1 MITTNYASNPYM
13 NKANSYKRTNFIQV
27 TNFPS
32 LNSNNSSSNSTTIDA
47 LGALGIF
54 NRNDQLFISN
64 IESYADDIMS
74 SLNDIKTVA
83 KIEYSRALSEMQNK
97 TTKITADE
105 DKKMVILL
113 AKQIND
119 DIDKE
124 TDDEK
129 TALRNYYMKKEQWYV
144 PKEIA
149 MRSFD
154 DKKYQVAVIEKD
166 DFGYP
171 YIAKIIQD
179 NGKTGSKRAMN
190 IFSFSKDNV
199 LTRYDDNVKLI
210 SDTKAQAKRSYV
222 FNTNND
228 FECAIGQ
235 IFDENGDN
243 QKPLQKFV
251 FKDELLTEFHFLHSL
266 PNGQERVLNFV

>member
-1 MITTNYASNPYM
+1 
-13 NKANSYKRTNFIQV
+13 
-27 TNFPS
+27 
-32 LNSNNSSSNSTTIDA
+32 
-47 LGALGIF
+47 
-54 NRNDQLFISN
+54 
-64 IESYADDIMS
+64 
-74 SLNDIKTVA
+74 
-83 KIEYSRALSEMQNK
+83 
-97 TTKITADE
+97 
-105 DKKMVILL
+105 
-113 AKQIND
+113 
-119 DIDKE
+119 
-124 TDDEK
+124 
-129 TALRNYYMKKEQWYV
+129 MKKEQWYV